1 MDVEASIQK
10 INQTLAQY
18 SFGSQPKELYQPMH
32 YMLELD
38 QTRMCSL
45 LTFWGCYLF
54 SGDTTKALMPGIG
67 VEVFYNFLMVHED
80 ILDRNPY
87 RKGSDSVYVKWNDN
101 VAILSGDAMIFKAY
115 ELMIQVDQKL
125 IKPVIRLFNQC
136 FTNVCEGKQLSLN
149 LQEGLGDSDDYLK
162 ILKLKSGALT
172 EFSFQL
178 GALIGGAT
186 EEQGKQAGLLGN
198 NLGVKWALLSNKNHQ
213 SLKPSNLQ
221 TLSML
226 DCNDQRKQEF
236 ELWVR
241 SSA

>member
-1 MDVEASIQK
+1 M
-10 INQTLAQY
+10 
-18 SFGSQPKELYQPMH
+18 
-32 YMLELD
+32 
-38 QTRMCSL
+38 
-45 LTFWGCYLF
+45 
-54 SGDTTKALMPGIG
+54 
-67 VEVFYNFLMVHED
+67 
-80 ILDRNPY
+80 
-87 RKGSDSVYVKWNDN
+87 
-101 VAILSGDAMIFKAY
+101 
-115 ELMIQVDQKL
+115 
-125 IKPVIRLFNQC
+125 IRLFNQC
-136 FTNVCEGKQLSLN
+136 FTSVCEGKQLSLN

-221 TLSML
+221 SLSIL

-236 ELWVR
+236 ELWVK
-241 SSA
+241 SSV